1 MRLRLDREIDDESC
15 FVGST
20 QDSHGPPSV
29 KDGDLV
35 ATVSAEEDGSVV
47 VRWMLGSEPDERW
60 LTVAQAKR
68 SVDESR
74 IAIAWENTTPSEW
87 RARETGLAQD

>member
-1 MRLRLDREIDDESC
+1 
-15 FVGST
+15 
-20 QDSHGPPSV
+20 
-29 KDGDLV
+29 
-35 ATVSAEEDGSVV
+35 VSAEEDGSVV

-74 IAIAWENTTPSEW
+74 IAHRLGEYDAERMASPRN
-87 RARETGLAQD
+87 GLGAGLTHPFSWKS